1 MLRYYGFF
9 IGIILFSF
17 SACEEEGIYFKKSLP
32 INDAAWGYEDVKTFD
47 FSIADTTSRF
57 DLVLDL
63 NHGTDYAF
71 ENIYVVV
78 HTSFPSEKTISD
90 KISLELASGTGA
102 WLGKCS
108 TDECT
113 ISILLQEQVKFPE
126 KGNYQIAFEQF
137 NRAESVKAMKNLSFK
152 IYKSSL

>member
-1 MLRYYGFF
+1 MFRLFGFLIAIML
-9 IGIILFSF
+9 LSF
-17 SACEEEGIYFKKSLP
+17 SACEEEGIYYKESLQL
-32 INDAAWGYEDVKTFD
+32 NAAGWEYDDVKAFD

-63 NHGTDYAF
+63 AHGTDYGF
-71 ENIYVVV
+71 QNTYVIV

-108 TDECT
+108 ADECT
-113 ISILLQEQVKFPE
+113 ISILLQERVKFPE
-126 KGNYQIAFEQF
+126 IGKYQIAFEQF
-137 NRAESVKAMKNLSFK
+137 NRAESVKSMKNLSFK
-152 IYKSSL
+152 IYQSNL